1 MLIKKQTAKKY
12 TGPVLL
18 VALLG
23 ALLVLV
29 NCGGSGGGGSSGG
42 GNSGSSSSGSSSSST
57 SSSSSSGAAGAVG
70 NGPFIVV
77 DQFGY
82 LPDAQKVAVI
92 RDPQAG
98 FDAADSY
105 GPGATFEVVNDDT
118 DAVVFSGPITEW
130 NNGATDNNANLGSGD
145 RAWWFDFSSVTAEG
159 NYFVRDNEHQ
169 TIVSPVFAINDDVYD
184 TVLKQA
190 MRAFFYQR
198 AGHAKQLPYAEA
210 AWEDDASH
218 LQDAQALLYNG
229 TGDGST
235 PGTEKDLSGGWYD
248 AGDYNKYTNWTADYV
263 IGLLHTYIENK
274 NTWDNINLNIPES
287 GNNIP
292 DIIDEIKWGMDW
304 LIKMQN
310 SDGSVLSIVDL
321 AEASPPSAATAPS
334 RYGPANTSATL
345 TTAAAF
351 ALGSTVIAS
360 LDDDN
365 SMGLDAYAADL
376 ENRAIDAW
384 DWAEANPAVFFQ
396 NNDGA
401 TNNLGAGGQ
410 EVNQVPD
417 PQTGL
422 VTGLVIKKLEAAA
435 YLFELTGGSTYKTY
449 FENNYVHMELID
461 NTFANEFSEYIIHF
475 LLYYANLPG
484 SDPAVANN
492 IESKFVTAMNGSTV
506 WGAINNETNPYRAPL
521 LAYTWGSAG
530 VKAGKGMMFYEQLL
544 YNLGTQ
550 SDTEIRNA
558 AARYIHY
565 LHGVN
570 PMGKV
575 YLSNM
580 GIHGA
585 ENSVTQFYH
594 TWFHHGN
601 ALWDVVSDVTPGPA
615 PGFVVGGPNP
625 SYDWDDCC
633 NPNNTCGSPA
643 NDAMCMRPIPPY
655 NQPAQKSYADFNNS
669 WPINSWSVTENSNG
683 YQVRYLRLLSKF
695 VNN

>member
-18 VALLG
+18 AALLG

-29 NCGGSGGGGSSGG
+29 NCGGGGGGGSSGG
-42 GNSGSSSSGSSSSST
+42 GNSSSSSGSSSSST

-92 RDPQAG
+92 RDPQEG

-105 GPGATFEVVNDDT
+105 GPGEIFEVVNDDT
-118 DAVVFSGPITEW
+118 DAVVFSGPILEW
-130 NNGATDNNANLGSGD
+130 NNGATDDNANLGSGD
-145 RAWWFDFSSVTAEG
+145 RAWWFDFSSVATEG
-159 NYFVRDNEHQ
+159 NYYIRDNEHQ

-184 TVLKQA
+184 AVLKQA

-263 IGLLHTYIENK
+263 IGLLHAYLENPAAW
-274 NTWDNINLNIPES
+274 TDDFNIPES
-287 GNNIP
+287 GNGIP
-292 DIIDEIKWGMDW
+292 DIIDEVEWGMDS
-304 LIKMQN
+304 LIRLQN
-310 SDGSVLSIVDL
+310 GTNLGPGSVLSIVDL
-321 AEASPPSAATAPS
+321 DHASPPSDATGPS
-334 RYGPANTSATL
+334 RYGPASTSATL

-351 ALGSTVIAS
+351 ALGATVYA
-360 LDDDN
+360 
-365 SMGLDAYAADL
+365 GLDANDTGDDDTYAADL
-376 ENRAIDAW
+376 EARAIAAW
-384 DWAEANPAVFFQ
+384 DWADANQAVTFQ
-396 NNDGA
+396 NNDG
-401 TNNLGAGGQ
+401 TNNLGAGQQ
-410 EVNQVPD
+410 EVND
-417 PQTGL
+417 NGRL
-422 VTGLVIKKLEAAA
+422 MKKLEAAV
-435 YLFELTGGSTYKTY
+435 YLYELTGDTIYRDY
-449 FENNYVHMELID
+449 FDAEYD
-461 NTFANEFSEYIIHF
+461 NAEIIGPSNFANEFSESIIHF
-475 LLYYANLPG
+475 LLYYTNLPG
-484 SDPAVANN
+484 ATSAVVAD
-492 IESKFVTAMNGSTV
+492 IESKFTSAMNGGTV

-530 VKAGKGMMFYEQLL
+530 VLAGKGNMFYEQLI
-544 YNLGTQ
+544 YDLGSQTDVQ
-550 SDTEIRNA
+550 IRNA

-570 PMGKV
+570 PLGKV

-580 GIHGA
+580 GGYGA
-585 ENSVTQFYH
+585 ENSVDQFYH
-594 TWFHHGN
+594 TWFSHGSPD
-601 ALWDVVSDVTPGPA
+601 WDSVSGSTFGPA
-615 PGFVVGGPNP
+615 PGFLVGGPNP
-625 SYDWDDCC
+625 SYDWDGCC
-633 NPNNTCGSPA
+633 PSDCGSVA
-643 NDAMCMRPIPPY
+643 NNNMCLLRPSPPY
-655 NQPAQKSYADFNNS
+655 DQPAQKSYADFNES
-669 WPINSWSVTENSNG
+669 WPLNSWSVTENSNG
-683 YQVRYLRLLSKF
+683 YQIRYLRLLSKF

>member
-1 MLIKKQTAKKY
+1 MLIKKQTPKKY

-29 NCGGSGGGGSSGG
+29 NCGGGGGGGSSGG

-130 NNGATDNNANLGSGD
+130 NNGATDDNANLGSGD

-159 NYFVRDNEHQ
+159 NYFIRDNEHQ

-184 TVLKQA
+184 AVLKQA

-210 AWEDDASH
+210 AWADGASH
-218 LQDAQALLYNG
+218 LGPLQDSQARLYTDPNNDAG
-229 TGDGST
+229 TQ
-235 PGTEKDLSGGWYD
+235 KDLSGGWYD

-263 IGLLHTYIENK
+263 IGLLHAYLENPAAW
-274 NTWDNINLNIPES
+274 TDDFNIPGS
-287 GNNIP
+287 SNGIP
-292 DIIDEIKWGMDW
+292 DIIDEVEWGMDS
-304 LIKMQN
+304 LIRLQDG
-310 SDGSVLSIVDL
+310 SDSGSGSVLSIVDL
-321 AEASPPSAATAPS
+321 DHASPPSDADGQS
-334 RYGPANTSATL
+334 LYGPASTSATL

-351 ALGSTVIAS
+351 ALGATVYAGIDANDTG
-360 LDDDN
+360 DDDT
-365 SMGLDAYAADL
+365 YAADL
-376 ENRAIDAW
+376 EARAIAAW
-384 DWAEANPAVFFQ
+384 DWADANPNVTFQ
-396 NNDGA
+396 NNDG
-401 TNNLGAGGQ
+401 TNNLGAGQQ
-410 EVNQVPD
+410 EVND
-417 PQTGL
+417 NGRL
-422 VTGLVIKKLEAAA
+422 MKKLEAAV
-435 YLFELTGGSTYKTY
+435 YLYELTGDADYKTF
-449 FENNYVHMELID
+449 FENNYASAELIAS
-461 NTFANEFSEYIIHF
+461 TFANEFSESTIHF

-484 SDPAVANN
+484 ASPTVADN
-492 IESKFVTAMNGSTV
+492 IESKFTSAMNGGTV

-530 VKAGKGMMFYEQLL
+530 VKANKGSLFYEEIL
-544 YNLGTQ
+544 YNLLHAGQ
-550 SDTEIRNA
+550 SVNDVKNV

-570 PMGKV
+570 PLGKV

-580 GIHGA
+580 GGYGA
-585 ENSVTQFYH
+585 ESSVDQFYH
-594 TWFHHGN
+594 TWFAHGS
-601 ALWDVVSDVTPGPA
+601 ALWDSVSGSTHGPA

-625 SYDWDDCC
+625 SYDWDGCC
-633 NPNNTCGSPA
+633 PTSCGSTT
-643 NDAMCMRPIPPY
+643 NNNMCMRPIPPY
-655 NQPAQKSYADFNNS
+655 NQPAQKSYADFNES
-669 WPINSWSVTENSNG
+669 WPVNSWSVTENSNG
-683 YQVRYLRLLSKF
+683 YQIRYLRLLSKF